1 LQKVADKAFITPSEF
16 GQFLNDTYNHTVEE
30 AQHSRAQLVE
40 SVTKQLSA
48 IYQKEIDNLKQ
59 HVANLEELKKQ
70 STSDLQK
77 AYEEKINGLSQ
88 LQEQKQALYEQQITD
103 LEKKSSINWITVIIA
118 VVLGL
123 IIGYLIKG
131 H

>member
-1 LQKVADKAFITPSEF
+1 
-16 GQFLNDTYNHTVEE
+16 
-30 AQHSRAQLVE
+30 
-40 SVTKQLSA
+40 
-48 IYQKEIDNLKQ
+48 
-59 HVANLEELKKQ
+59 VANLEELKKQ